1 MFGSLIGKAKN
12 KSAVTALKISATFA
26 CVPTPDSNPAFL
38 LCMLVFVILKDL
50 KVSEIKGSSK
60 TTQSKLGRVQQR
72 VSQSSVLFM
81 QLSYHTVVCSFSVL
95 HGEFNDRCCSSS
107 SLQFVCVACVLL
119 SRTVTQHVPVC
130 VFMAEPSLSVRARVC

>member
-72 VSQSSVLFM
+72 VSQSS
-81 QLSYHTVVCSFSVL
+81 SSHTVVCSFSVL